1 MRGIVLTLDGLIDV
15 LTGYWRNQGCTVLPA
30 YDMEVGAGTMSPY
43 TFFQVLADKPV
54 SLCYV
59 QPSRRPTDGRYGENP
74 NRVFKHHQLQ
84 VIIKP
89 SPKEIQHLYLQSLQA
104 VGIQI
109 QQHDIRFIEDNWE
122 SPALGAWGV
131 GWEVWLD
138 GMEITQFTY
147 FQQCGGIELSLP
159 SVEITYGLER
169 IALYIQEKNSVYD
182 LQFGT
187 NALYGTLRLQE
198 EQEQSKYCHELA
210 NQIRLIQLFQLYY
223 EESEYCLEK
232 LLVLPAY
239 DYALK
244 CSHVFNILDSLGA
257 LSVTE
262 RTRYLGQ
269 VRKLANQAAKLYIQ
283 IQKEIP

>member
-1 MRGIVLTLDGLIDV
+1 MTLDGIIDT
-15 LTGYWRNQGCTVLPA
+15 LTGYWRQQGCTVLPA

-43 TFFQVLADKPV
+43 TFFQVLTEKPV

-89 SPKEIQHLYLQSLQA
+89 SPKEIQQLYLMSLQA
-104 VGIQI
+104 IGIEI

-147 FQQCGGIELSLP
+147 FQQCGGIELPLP
-159 SVEITYGLER
+159 AVEITYGLER

-182 LQFGT
+182 LQYGENT
-187 NALYGTLRLQE
+187 LYGTLRLQE
-198 EQEQSKYCHELA
+198 EQEQSIYCHELA
-210 NQIRLIQLFQLYY
+210 NQSRLIQLFQLYF

-283 IQKEIP
+283 IHKETK

>member
-1 MRGIVLTLDGLIDV
+1 
-15 LTGYWRNQGCTVLPA
+15 
-30 YDMEVGAGTMSPY
+30 MEVGAGTMSPY
-43 TFFQVLADKPV
+43 TFFQVLTEKPV

-89 SPKEIQHLYLQSLQA
+89 SPQEIQHLYLESLQSI
-104 VGIQI
+104 GIQI
-109 QQHDIRFIEDNWE
+109 QDHDIRFIEDNWE

-147 FQQCGGIELSLP
+147 FQQCGGVDLSVP

-169 IALYIQEKNSVYD
+169 IALYIQEKLSVYE
-182 LQFGT
+182 LQFGAAT
-187 NALYGTLRLQE
+187 LYGELRFQE
-198 EQEQSKYCHELA
+198 EVEQSKYCHELA
-210 NQIRLIQLFQLYY
+210 SSQRLIQLFQLYF
-223 EESEYCLEK
+223 EESEQCLQHH
-232 LLVLPAY
+232 LVLPAY

-244 CSHVFNILDSLGA
+244 CSHIFNILDSLGS

-262 RTRYLGQ
+262 RTRYLGK
-269 VRKLANQAAKLYIQ
+269 VRKLANQAAKQYIQ
-283 IQKEIP
+283 CQQEAVK

>member
-1 MRGIVLTLDGLIDV
+1 MTLDCIINT
-15 LTGYWRNQGCTVLPA
+15 LTSFWREQGCTVLPA

-43 TFFQVLADKPV
+43 TFFQVLTEKPV

-89 SPKEIQHLYLQSLQA
+89 SPQEIQHLYLQSLQSI
-104 VGIQI
+104 GIQI
-109 QQHDIRFIEDNWE
+109 QDHDIRFIEDNWE
-122 SPALGAWGV
+122 SPTLGAWGV

-147 FQQCGGIELSLP
+147 FQQCGGVDLPVP

-169 IALYIQEKNSVYD
+169 IALYIQEKLSVYE
-182 LQFGT
+182 LQFGAAT
-187 NALYGTLRLQE
+187 LYGELRFQE
-198 EQEQSKYCHELA
+198 EVEQSKYCHELA
-210 NQIRLIQLFQLYY
+210 NSQRLIQLFQLYF
-223 EESEYCLEK
+223 EESEQCLQHH
-232 LLVLPAY
+232 LILPAY

-244 CSHVFNILDSLGA
+244 CSHIFNILDSLGA

-262 RTRYLGQ
+262 RTRYLGK
-269 VRKLANQAAKLYIQ
+269 VRKLANQAAKQYIQ
-283 IQKEIP
+283 CQQEAVK